1 METLDSFMER
11 LSSPSPAPGGGAASA
26 LVSITAASL
35 VSMVSSLTKS
45 KKSYANYREEM
56 EHIERR
62 SESLKKELR
71 ELMAEDEAAFNLIVK
86 AWGMDKSTE
95 DNARSRKKEIEK
107 ASKTAISVPWKI
119 AEASYSIMEMA
130 ETISRHGIKS
140 AITDSACAGIF
151 AESAIR
157 GVLYNVAINLKS
169 IEDKDYREM
178 EEIKMKLFLE
188 NTSEVMKKIYES
200 TESILNPEAEKH

>member
-35 VSMVSSLTKS
+35 VSMVASLTKG
-45 KKSYANYREEM
+45 KKAYAPYREEM
-56 EHIERR
+56 EGIEKR
-62 SESLKKELR
+62 SLAVKEELR
-71 ELMAEDEAAFNLIVK
+71 ELMAEDEGAFNLIVK

-95 DNARSRKKEIEK
+95 ESARMRKMEIEK
-107 ASKTAISVPWKI
+107 ASKIAIMVPWKI
-119 AEASYSIMEMA
+119 ARASYTIMEMA
-130 ETISRHGIKS
+130 EAITRHGIKS

-151 AESAIR
+151 AQSAIK

-169 IEDKDYREM
+169 VDDREYRET
-178 EEIKMKLFLE
+178 EEIKMKLFLQ
-188 NTSEVMKKIYES
+188 NASEILKKIDS
-200 TESILNPEAEKH
+200 TTAKIISPEIGAQ

>member
-56 EHIERR
+56 EQIERR
-62 SESLKKELR
+62 SEYIKKELR

-95 DNARSRKKEIEK
+95 ENARSRKKEIEK

-119 AEASYSIMEMA
+119 AKASYSIMEMA

-169 IEDKDYREM
+169 IDDKDYREM

-188 NTSEVMKKIYES
+188 NTSEVMKKIYAS

>member
-45 KKSYANYREEM
+45 KKSYAAHREEM
-56 EHIERR
+56 ENIEKR
-62 SESLKKELR
+62 SESVKRELR

-130 ETISRHGIKS
+130 EIISRHGIKS

-151 AESAIR
+151 AEGAIR

-169 IEDKDYREM
+169 IEDKDYRDM

-188 NTSEVMKKIYES
+188 NTSEVMKKIYAS
-200 TESILNPEAEKH
+200 TERILNPEAEKH

>member
-35 VSMVSSLTKS
+35 VSMVASLTKG
-45 KKSYANYREEM
+45 KKAYASYREEM
-56 EHIERR
+56 EGIEKR
-62 SESLKKELR
+62 SLAVKEELR
-71 ELMAEDEAAFNLIVK
+71 ELMAEDEEAFNLIVK

-95 DNARSRKKEIEK
+95 ESARLRKVEIEK
-107 ASKTAISVPWKI
+107 ASKIAIMVPWKI
-119 AEASYSIMEMA
+119 ARASYTIMEMA
-130 ETISRHGIKS
+130 EAITRHGIKS

-151 AESAIR
+151 AQSAIK

-169 IEDKDYREM
+169 VDDREYRET
-178 EEIKMKLFLE
+178 EEIKMKLFLQ
-188 NTSEVMKKIYES
+188 NASEILKKIDS
-200 TESILNPEAEKH
+200 TTAKIINPEVGKQ

>member
-35 VSMVSSLTKS
+35 VSMVASLTKG
-45 KKSYANYREEM
+45 KKAYASYREEM
-56 EHIERR
+56 EGIEKR
-62 SESLKKELR
+62 SLAVKEELR
-71 ELMAEDEAAFNLIVK
+71 ELMAEDEEAFNLIVK

-95 DNARSRKKEIEK
+95 ESARLRKVEIEK
-107 ASKTAISVPWKI
+107 ASKIAIMVPWKI
-119 AEASYSIMEMA
+119 ARASYTIMEMA
-130 ETISRHGIKS
+130 EAITRHGIKS

-151 AESAIR
+151 AQSAIK

-169 IEDKDYREM
+169 VDDREYRDT
-178 EEIKMKLFLE
+178 EEIKMKLFLQ
-188 NTSEVMKKIYES
+188 NASEILKKIDS
-200 TESILNPEAEKH
+200 TTAKIINPEVGKQ

>member
-35 VSMVSSLTKS
+35 VSMVASLTKG
-45 KKSYANYREEM
+45 KKAYAPYREEM
-56 EHIERR
+56 EGIEKR
-62 SESLKKELR
+62 SLAVKEELR
-71 ELMAEDEAAFNLIVK
+71 ELMAEDEGAFNLIVK

-95 DNARSRKKEIEK
+95 ESARLRKVEIEK
-107 ASKTAISVPWKI
+107 ASKIAIMVPWKI
-119 AEASYSIMEMA
+119 ARASYTIMEMA
-130 ETISRHGIKS
+130 EAITRHGIKS

-151 AESAIR
+151 AQSAIK

-169 IEDKDYREM
+169 VDDREYRET
-178 EEIKMKLFLE
+178 EEIKMKLFLQ
-188 NTSEVMKKIYES
+188 NASEILKKIDS
-200 TESILNPEAEKH
+200 KTAKIINPEVGKQ

>member
-35 VSMVSSLTKS
+35 VSMVASLTKG
-45 KKSYANYREEM
+45 KKAYASYREEM
-56 EHIERR
+56 EGIEKR
-62 SESLKKELR
+62 SLAVKEELR
-71 ELMAEDEAAFNLIVK
+71 ELMAEDEEAFNLIVK

-95 DNARSRKKEIEK
+95 ESARLRKVEIEK
-107 ASKTAISVPWKI
+107 ASKIAIMVPWKI
-119 AEASYSIMEMA
+119 ARASYTIMEMA
-130 ETISRHGIKS
+130 EAITRHGIKS

-151 AESAIR
+151 AQSAIK

-169 IEDKDYREM
+169 VDDREYRDT
-178 EEIKMKLFLE
+178 EEIKMKLFLQ
-188 NTSEVMKKIYES
+188 NTSEILKKIDS
-200 TESILNPEAEKH
+200 TTAKIINPEVGKQ